1 MPKSPTT
8 IAVGTAWIGLLVSLW
23 LCVQALAQVHG
34 PEKLMPEVPC
44 SFPIEVVQDGIS
56 RLECRGESLKSTC
69 PGLEPADRIALA
81 EQSCVINKGAMQ
93 AAMRLSAELKLD
105 VNRVQAKE
113 LALLKGIGPGL
124 SRAIVD
130 YRENSGPFST
140 VNDLLK
146 VPGIGKKRLSGL
158 RKYLTCAKP

>member
-1 MPKSPTT
+1 MKS
-8 IAVGTAWIGLLVSLW
+8 S
-23 LCVQALAQVHG
+23 
-34 PEKLMPEVPC
+34 
-44 SFPIEVVQDGIS
+44 
-56 RLECRGESLKSTC
+56 C
-69 PGLEPADRIALA
+69 PGVEPGDRIALA
-81 EQSCVINKGAMQ
+81 EQNCVIDKGAMQ
-93 AAMRLSAELKLD
+93 AAMRLAAEIKLD

-130 YRENSGPFST
+130 YRDSSGPFAT

-146 VPGIGKKRLSGL
+146 VRGIGKKRLSGL